1 MIKLIGTAYRK
12 DDFSQ
17 EEFIRYWNEVHA
29 PISGKVPGLRGYVVS
44 EVVQKLQGSLDADAF
59 VELWWDDMESFERA
73 GASPEQ
79 AEEAVDQP
87 VVAAQGRWDAGIGQT
102 LRIGLALVSQG
113 VVLRGDHERGRHTSE
128 VGCSKR

>member
-1 MIKLIGTAYRK
+1 MIKLIGTAYKR
-12 DDFSQ
+12 DDFSA

-79 AEEAVDQP
+79 AEAWAD
-87 VVAAQGRWDAGIGQT
+87 VANYAKTTGTFWLAREHIQIPPPIVGP
-102 LRIGLALVSQG
+102 GLLASRRQQA
-113 VVLRGDHERGRHTSE
+113 
-128 VGCSKR
+128 